1 MKKLTEDLKRMLDG
15 LAFQDAGD
23 YLSMGGKLR
32 QMGRSVQ
39 ADTPRAATIP
49 APQSPAIPRRV
60 AVVINKGST
69 EVAFAHA
76 LQSCQRLGAHLD
88 LLLSGPS
95 SRERMVQLEA
105 AGQRAGVAIQSIHL
119 SGPIASGVADYAGRQ
134 HLLIYIV
141 AALDDPDIA
150 GMVEEAPQS
159 RRKYLPVP
167 LVLVGNKLAQPVTAA
182 SAM

>member
-23 YLSMGGKLR
+23 YLSMDEKLR
-32 QMGRSVQ
+32 QIGRSDQ
-39 ADTPRAATIP
+39 AGTPGAAKP
-49 APQSPAIPRRV
+49 AAPHAHTTPGRV

-69 EVAFAHA
+69 EAAFAHA

-88 LLLSGPS
+88 LLLSGPY
-95 SRERMVQLEA
+95 SRQRIVQLET
-105 AGQRAGVAIQSIHL
+105 AGQRAGVAIQSIYL
-119 SGPIASGVADYAGRQ
+119 SGPIARAVADYAGQ
-134 HLLIYIV
+134 HHSLIYIV

-150 GMVEEAPQS
+150 GMVEAAPPS

-167 LVLVGNKLAQPVTAA
+167 LVLVGSKPPKPEAVA